1 MKNRI
6 AELRKAKKEKQETL
20 AKLLNCS
27 QGMISSWENGRYEPD
42 NNSLLTLANHFGVS
56 VDYLLGRDERPLPDN
71 LFPLD
76 NESVSLRILG
86 NVRAGTGGVCREELL
101 GYQVLPRELLR
112 GRDPKELFC
121 LRVKGDSMSPRI
133 PEGTLIVVQRQNS
146 VDSGALAV
154 VSIDSEEAV
163 VKKVYYGS
171 DWIELLSFNPDYA
184 PRKFSGADVQRVFVI
199 GKVIKSIT
207 DWED

>member
-1 MKNRI
+1 MNRLSQ
-6 AELRKAKKEKQETL
+6 LRKEKNLLQKEVGEYLGISYQAYSHYENGLRNPDNETL
-20 AKLLNCS
+20 KKLAT
-27 QGMISSWENGRYEPD
+27 Y
-42 NNSLLTLANHFGVS
+42 FGVS

-76 NESVSLRILG
+76 SESVSLRILG

-101 GYQVLPRELLR
+101 GYQVLPKELLR

-146 VDSGALAV
+146 VDSGSLAV

-184 PRKFSGADVQRVFVI
+184 PRKFSGADVQRVFTV
-199 GKVIKSIT
+199 
-207 DWED
+207 

>member
-1 MKNRI
+1 MDRLKT
-6 AELRKAKKEKQETL
+6 LRKEKGVTQKEVGEYLGISYQAYSHYENGLRNPDNETL
-20 AKLLNCS
+20 KKLAT
-27 QGMISSWENGRYEPD
+27 Y
-42 NNSLLTLANHFGVS
+42 FGVS

-76 NESVSLRILG
+76 SESVSLRILG

-101 GYQVLPRELLR
+101 GYQVLPKELLR

-121 LRVKGDSMSPRI
+121 LHVKGDSMSPRI

-146 VDSGALAV
+146 VDSGSLAV

-199 GKVIKSIT
+199 GKVIKSIM

>member
-1 MKNRI
+1 MDRLKT
-6 AELRKAKKEKQETL
+6 LRKEKGVTQKEVGEYLGISYQAYSHYENGLRNPDNETL
-20 AKLLNCS
+20 KKLAT
-27 QGMISSWENGRYEPD
+27 Y
-42 NNSLLTLANHFGVS
+42 FGVS

-76 NESVSLRILG
+76 SESVTLRILG

-101 GYQVLPRELLR
+101 GYQVLPKELLR

-121 LRVKGDSMSPRI
+121 LHVKGDSMSPRI

-163 VKKVYYGS
+163 VKKVYYGD

-199 GKVIKSIT
+199 GKVIKSIM

>member
-1 MKNRI
+1 MDRLKT
-6 AELRKAKKEKQETL
+6 LRKEKGVTQKEVGEYLGISYQAYSHYENGLRNPDNETL
-20 AKLLNCS
+20 KKLAT
-27 QGMISSWENGRYEPD
+27 Y
-42 NNSLLTLANHFGVS
+42 FGVS

-76 NESVSLRILG
+76 SESVSLRILG

-101 GYQVLPRELLR
+101 GYQVLPKELLR

-121 LRVKGDSMSPRI
+121 LHVKGDSMSPRI
-133 PEGTLIVVQRQNS
+133 PEGTLIVVQRQSS
-146 VDSGALAV
+146 VDSGSLAV

-199 GKVIKSIT
+199 GKVIKSIM

>member
-1 MKNRI
+1 MNRLSQ
-6 AELRKAKKEKQETL
+6 LRKEKNLLQKDIANFLGVAISTYSYWEKGLHDPDNETL
-20 AKLLNCS
+20 KKLAT
-27 QGMISSWENGRYEPD
+27 Y
-42 NNSLLTLANHFGVS
+42 FGVS

-76 NESVSLRILG
+76 SESVSLRILG

-101 GYQVLPRELLR
+101 GYQVLPKELLR

>member
-1 MKNRI
+1 MDRLKT
-6 AELRKAKKEKQETL
+6 LRKEKGVTQKEVGEYLGISYQAYSHYENGLRNPDNETL
-20 AKLLNCS
+20 KKLAT
-27 QGMISSWENGRYEPD
+27 Y
-42 NNSLLTLANHFGVS
+42 FGVS

-76 NESVSLRILG
+76 SESVSLRILG

-101 GYQVLPRELLR
+101 GYQVLPKELLR

-121 LRVKGDSMSPRI
+121 LHVKGDSMSPRI

-146 VDSGALAV
+146 VDSGSLAV